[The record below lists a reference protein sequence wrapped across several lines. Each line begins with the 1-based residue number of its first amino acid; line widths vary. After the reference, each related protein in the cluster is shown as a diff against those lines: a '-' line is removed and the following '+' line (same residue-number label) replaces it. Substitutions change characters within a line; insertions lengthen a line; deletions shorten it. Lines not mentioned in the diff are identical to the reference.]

1 MVVGEP
7 HLLYDQKFNFV
18 NIHADLLF
26 HWSNDAYDLD
36 LDRLYNI
43 IPYGG
48 LGIIK
53 ATNMQ
58 KQTNL
63 TLNLGVI
70 QTLKLNNT
78 LDLNL
83 DIKGNIISDSFDGE
97 KGGKS
102 FEGNGVATVGIKYNF
117 R

>member
-1 MVVGEP
+1 
-7 HLLYDQKFNFV
+7 LYDQKFNFV